1 MHYKRSRNS
10 GFTLI
15 ELMVTLV
22 VLGIVA
28 AIGLPNLRDFLVS
41 NRLTGDIN
49 SFVGLVNY
57 ARSEAISRNQKVII
71 CPKSNGGDACQNSTS
86 WNQYELQVFI
96 DVDGSNDR
104 NAGDTLLKTLPA
116 VDVAGQQTRFVCSS
130 ASCPN
135 KVVFNA
141 MGFSESELRLDIHT
155 VKAGDTAYEFKYGR
169 SLCLSKPGRVR
180 VIPYSA
186 NACTSF

>member
-1 MHYKRSRNS
+1 MHYRSRNS

-15 ELMVTLV
+15 ELMVALV
-22 VLGIVA
+22 VLGIVV
-28 AIGLPNLRDFLVS
+28 AIGLPSLRDFLVS

-49 SFVGLVNY
+49 SFVGLANY

-71 CPKSNGGDACQNSTS
+71 CPKRNSAIGCQNSQF
-86 WNQYELQVFI
+86 WNEYELQVFI

-104 NAGDTLLKTLPA
+104 NAGDTLLKTFPA
-116 VDVAGQQTRFVCSS
+116 IDVTGEQTQFVCSS
-130 ASCPN
+130 TNCPN
-135 KVVFNA
+135 KLVFNA
-141 MGFSESELRLDIHT
+141 MGFSQSALRLDIHT
-155 VKAGDTAYEFKYGR
+155 VKASDTDYEFKYGR
-169 SLCLSKPGRVR
+169 SLCLSKPGRIR